1 MMQLFPY
8 QPQPEKYPW
17 IRSMIPSGLFEV
29 MLQENDEQ
37 QAQEVDHENDK
48 KNVVDSKNNVSSTQ
62 MSEKD
67 SSSSSQSQ
75 SFFWSNVR
83 LYDFGERHR
92 MLAPEQC
99 DVVHGM
105 CMFLP
110 PRKEGM
116 KAAVRSLFGG
126 AMCPSPGYGKC
137 QDMGNYHLLDEILIS
152 IKV

>member
-17 IRSMIPSGLFEV
+17 IRSM
-29 MLQENDEQ
+29 MLQENDEQQQ

-126 AMCPSPGYGKC
+126 VMMKT
-137 QDMGNYHLLDEILIS
+137 
-152 IKV
+152 